1 MREKGGEKK
10 KNPKAAIKFTEALNG
25 DLMLG
30 DLACHKIVT
39 ELYFFSVRFR

>member
-1 MREKGGEKK
+1 MGEKGGKK
-10 KNPKAAIKFTEALNG
+10 KPKAAIKFTEALNS

-39 ELYFFSVRFR
+39 GLYFFSVGFR